1 MSRVDLL
8 NALTGWFSWFSYILV
23 FSFYNFYLQ
32 RKLILKNGPKIRSGF
47 FFPMNNRMI
56 IVFGACH
63 GWLGKMTVGWS
74 KSSKLSS
81 VSVGFCELQSWQGFS
96 SMGWTVDF
104 LDIYMLVVPNHV
116 GHVFFS
122 DDIDWLSMFNH
133 VVKVVSTPSSSADN
147 LFLLVMEDCMCMA
160 VNSLL

>member
-1 MSRVDLL
+1 
-8 NALTGWFSWFSYILV
+8 
-23 FSFYNFYLQ
+23 
-32 RKLILKNGPKIRSGF
+32 
-47 FFPMNNRMI
+47 
-56 IVFGACH
+56 
-63 GWLGKMTVGWS
+63 
-74 KSSKLSS
+74 
-81 VSVGFCELQSWQGFS
+81 
-96 SMGWTVDF
+96 MGWTVDF

-133 VVKVVSTPSSSADN
+133 LVVKVVSTPSSSADN